1 MDLYKIEW
9 KRSAKKE
16 LRKLDKATVPR
27 ILKAVE
33 LLAENPYPQG
43 SRKLV
48 GSRSTYRLR
57 VGEYRV
63 IYNVRSSVLIVE
75 IIRVGHRQGIY
86 KQ

>member
-16 LRKLDKATVPR
+16 LRKLDKATIPR

-33 LLAENPYPQG
+33 SLAENSYPQG

-48 GSRSTYRLR
+48 GSISTYRIR

-63 IYNVRSSVLIVE
+63 IYNV
-75 IIRVGHRQGIY
+75 
-86 KQ
+86 

>member
-1 MDLYKIEW
+1 MDFYKIEW

-33 LLAENPYPQG
+33 SLTQNPYPQG

-48 GSRSTYRLR
+48 GSISTYRLR

-75 IIRVGHRQGIY
+75 IIRVGYRQGIY